1 MRVIDQRRGVGVQS
15 SRSGVTVSF
24 IEHYARSEQ
33 FDQIFRSGMA
43 LVEEVAAYLDG
54 PGRREA
60 KRLSPALSVIYATE
74 SMRLTTRLLEIASW
88 LLVRRSLK
96 AGEISPEEARVKRRR
111 IKLAT
116 VGRPAHVTGFAEL
129 PQRLQQLIQASFA
142 LNDRIIQIDQALERP
157 AAVLAGAPEV
167 NPVATQVA
175 ALEAAFDNGAGPH

>member
-1 MRVIDQRRGVGVQS
+1 M
-15 SRSGVTVSF
+15 TVSF

-60 KRLSPALSVIYATE
+60 KRLSPAVSVIYATE

-96 AGEISPEEARVKRRR
+96 SGEISPEEARVKRRR

-116 VGRPAHVTGFAEL
+116 VGRPAHVAGFAEL
-129 PQRLQQLIQASFA
+129 PPRLQQLIQASFS
-142 LNDRIIQIDQALERP
+142 LNDRIVQIDQALERP
-157 AAVLAGAPEV
+157 AAVLTGSPEA

-175 ALEAAFDNGAGPH
+175 ALEAAFDDGAKQH